1 MMMSKCADILEKIE
15 KPLRFSYQ
23 SNYSHLALVKELG
36 PLMVSLADGLAAT
49 GEISPPLV
57 HRFKN
62 LFVDFDA
69 LPLEEKKSRVSEALL
84 LVSEMRTN
92 CSASN
97 EDAIDWEE
105 MLRVLSQPVQYVKG
119 VGPRIASILERKRI
133 HNVEDLLYFLPRRYE
148 DRRQIKKIVET
159 TIGQKET
166 IVGEIT
172 AAQFQGYGL
181 KKVFEV
187 TVDDGS
193 GRLLA
198 TWFKGSPS
206 FLKATFRPGHRVIFT
221 GEVRA
226 FKGNRS
232 MIHPDFEVISSED
245 DDSLHFRRIVP
256 IYSESEGLHQKTIRK
271 IIHSALSITSPH
283 LKSPIPEYIC
293 KKRDLPALNVS
304 LNMLHF
310 PPHMEVVEEIE
321 TGRSA
326 YLRRLIYEEFFF
338 FELGMAVRRKEVAQ
352 EKGIRFETG
361 GELVKKFYR
370 LLPFNLTG
378 AQWRVIR
385 EIEEDVRKERPMN
398 RLLQG
403 DVGSGKTVVAMA
415 AMVTACDNGY
425 QAAIMA
431 PTEILAE
438 QHFRNIGRWAE
449 GLGLRAALL
458 TGGKKG
464 TEVRQLL
471 KEIEK
476 GEIHIIIGT
485 HALIQDRLSFHNLGL
500 AVIDEQHRFGVLQRA
515 ALRYKGVNPHIMV
528 MTATPIPRTLAMTVY
543 GDLDISVIDELPP
556 GKKPIKTQVYYE
568 SEREKVYEIIRST
581 IKKGQQVFIVYPL
594 VEESE
599 SLDLR
604 DATNMAD
611 HLQNIVF
618 PEFKVGLVH
627 GKMRPRDKDRIM
639 SAFLRKEIDILVATT
654 VIEVGIDVPEA
665 SLMVIEHADRF
676 GLSQLHQLRGRVG
689 RSNIPG
695 HCILMAQ
702 YDVSDE
708 ARRRLAVMEKTN
720 DGFRIAEED
729 LAIRGPG
736 EFMGTR
742 QWGVPEFRVASIVR
756 DGRILSEA
764 RSDAFAI
771 VEDDPFLEKEEN
783 KILRKI
789 LIHRWGQ
796 KLELAKTG

>member
-1 MMMSKCADILEKIE
+1 MKKVAEILEKVE
-15 KPLRFSYQ
+15 KPLQFATQ
-23 SNYSHLALVKELG
+23 HDFSHLALVKDLG
-36 PLMVSLADGLAAT
+36 PVIKSLVEELEKTGLFSVALL
-49 GEISPPLV
+49 EDFRS
-57 HRFKN
+57 
-62 LFVDFDA
+62 LFDDFDL
-69 LPLEEKKSRVSEALL
+69 LPLDEKKSRLSRARELLNNIKKDCQLSE
-84 LVSEMRTN
+84 EIKT
-92 CSASN
+92 
-97 EDAIDWEE
+97 DWEE
-105 MLRVLSQPVQYVKG
+105 RLRLLSQPVQFVKG
-119 VGPRIASILERKRI
+119 VGPRIASILEKKRVYT
-133 HNVEDLLYFLPRRYE
+133 VEDLLYMLPRRYE
-148 DRRQIKKIVET
+148 DRRRIKKISET
-159 TIGQKET
+159 VVGGKET
-166 IVGEIT
+166 IVGKINS
-172 AAQFQGYGL
+172 AQFQGYGG
-181 KKVFEV
+181 KRVFEV
-187 TVDDGS
+187 MVSDNS
-193 GRLLA
+193 GNLIA

-206 FLKATFRPGHRVIFT
+206 FLKSTFRPGHKVIFT
-221 GEVRA
+221 GEVRS

-232 MIHPDFEVISSED
+232 MIHPDFEVISDED

-271 IIHSALSITSPH
+271 IVHSALSMALP
-283 LKSPIPEYIC
+283 LVESPIPANIC
-293 KKRDLPALNVS
+293 EKRGFPPLAES
-304 LNMLHF
+304 ISALHF
-310 PPHMEVVEEIE
+310 PPDMETVNEIE
-321 TGRSA
+321 TGQSP

-338 FELGMAVRRKEVAQ
+338 FELGMALRRKGIAL
-352 EKGIRFETG
+352 EKGISFKTG
-361 GELVKKFYR
+361 GELVKKFYQ
-370 LLPFNLTG
+370 LLPFHLTG

-385 EIEEDVRKERPMN
+385 EIEEDLKRDRPMN

-415 AMVTACDNGY
+415 AMVTACDNGF

-438 QHFRNIGRWAE
+438 QHFRNINKWAE
-449 GLGLRAALL
+449 GLGLKAALIS
-458 TGGKKG
+458 GSKKG
-464 TEVRQLL
+464 TEARRIL
-471 KEIEK
+471 KGIEE
-476 GEIHIIIGT
+476 GEINIIIGT
-485 HALIQDRLSFHNLGL
+485 HALIQDRITFQCLGL
-500 AVIDEQHRFGVLQRA
+500 AVIDEQHRFGVIQRA
-515 ALRYKGVNPHIMV
+515 ALRNKGINPHVMV

-543 GDLDISVIDELPP
+543 GDLDVSVIDELPP

-581 IKKGQQVFIVYPL
+581 IRKGQQVFIVYPL

-618 PEFKVGLVH
+618 PEFKVGLIH
-627 GKMRPRDKDRIM
+627 GKTRPRDKDRVM

-689 RSNIPG
+689 RSTIPG

-702 YDVSDE
+702 YDVSEE
-708 ARRRLAVMEKTN
+708 ARRRLAVMEKSN

-742 QWGVPEFRVASIVR
+742 QWGIPEFRVASIVR
-756 DGRILSEA
+756 DGRLLGEA
-764 RSDAFAI
+764 RSDAFRV
-771 VEDDPFLEKEEN
+771 VEEDPFLEKEGHQILK
-783 KILRKI
+783 KILF
-789 LIHRWGQ
+789 HRWGH